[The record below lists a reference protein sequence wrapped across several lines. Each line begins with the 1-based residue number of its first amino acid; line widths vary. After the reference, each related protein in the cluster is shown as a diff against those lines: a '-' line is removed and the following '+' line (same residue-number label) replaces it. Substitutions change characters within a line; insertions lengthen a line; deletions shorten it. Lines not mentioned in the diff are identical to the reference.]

1 MPVNSF
7 DSYPLTWKPDK
18 ASLETPYCRSL
29 AADLERNIRSGRL
42 QAGTRLPPQ
51 REIADYLDLNY
62 TTITRVY
69 EACKKKGL
77 VYGVV
82 GRGTF
87 VAPHAAEETALISGD
102 PGEPYIELGAVNG
115 FSEYSALVEEATS
128 AVVEKGY
135 LRDLY
140 AYSYPAG
147 HPHQLAAGQRWME
160 QLGVHPQTENMAIFS
175 GAQNALTVVL
185 LSLFSP
191 GDRIATDFYTYSNF
205 IELAKLLHIILIPVE
220 GDRDGMLPE
229 ALEQQCRL
237 NRLQGIYLMP
247 AYSNPTAVTIPL
259 ARRRELA
266 DVIRRHRLILVED
279 DIAAWLQAT
288 VQKPVSSLYDLLDG
302 HSVYICGMTKSLC
315 PGLRIAYA
323 AFGEEYRRQILHGLA
338 NINIK
343 TSSFDAEVI
352 TELILSG
359 AAYKIAAQKRQM
371 TLKAGEIFADLF
383 GSILPDDGRAGYF
396 RWVPIAAKDP
406 ASAVE
411 NELLQR
417 GIRVYH
423 SQRFASAQEGDRHY
437 LRVALCSAGSTAK
450 LEKGL
455 RILRAWMQQTDAVRS
470 VSHTDPARED
480 L

>member
-18 ASLETPYCRSL
+18 ASLQTPYCRSL
-29 AADLERNIRSGRL
+29 AEDLEKNIRSGRL
-42 QAGTRLPPQ
+42 QAGTKLPPQ

-69 EACKKKGL
+69 ETCKKKGL

-87 VAPHAAEETALISGD
+87 VAPHATEETALISGD
-102 PGEPYIELGAVNG
+102 PREPYIELGAVNG

-128 AVVEKGY
+128 AVIEKGY

-147 HPHQLAAGQRWME
+147 HPHQLAAGMRWME
-160 QLGVHPQTENMAIFS
+160 QLGVHPKEENVAIFS
-175 GAQNALTVVL
+175 GAQNALTVMM

-205 IELAKLLHIILIPVE
+205 MELAKLLRIVLIPVE
-220 GDRDGMLPE
+220 GDGEGMRPD

-247 AYSNPTAVTIPL
+247 AYANPTTVTVPL
-259 ARRRELA
+259 SRRRDLA
-266 DVIRRHRLILVED
+266 DVIRRNHLILMED
-279 DIAAWLQAT
+279 DIAAWLQASE
-288 VQKPVSSLYDLLDG
+288 QKTIPSMYDLLDG
-302 HSVYICGMTKSLC
+302 RSIYICGMSKSLC

-323 AFGEEYRRQILHGLA
+323 AFGGEYRKQILHGLA

-359 AAYKIAAQKRQM
+359 AAYKIAEQKRRM
-371 TLKAGEIFADLF
+371 TRKTGKIFTDLF
-383 GSILPDDGRAGYF
+383 GDILPDSGREGYF
-396 RWVPIAAKDP
+396 RWVPIATREPAAVVEKD
-406 ASAVE
+406 
-411 NELLQR
+411 LLRR

-423 SQRFASAQEGDRHY
+423 SQRFSAAQEEDRHY
-437 LRVALCSAGSTAK
+437 LRVALCSAGSPTK
-450 LEKGL
+450 LESGL
-455 RILRAWMQQTDAVRS
+455 HTLRTWMEETGEIPLEAS
-470 VSHTDPARED
+470 PKSCS
-480 L
+480 